1 MGLIYVCVAQLT
13 ITHHLKG
20 INRMAAIETIA
31 RAGLYKRGLH
41 KLLKSEPELDIQ
53 VDHVRIY
60 WPSDR
65 LKPAQNEFSYLMEP
79 TDIRIDL
86 MPVIKPYLVKKYGF
100 LVITLFIAGVLAGG
114 AISR

>member
-1 MGLIYVCVAQLT
+1 
-13 ITHHLKG
+13 
-20 INRMAAIETIA
+20 MAAIETIA
-31 RAGLYKRGLH
+31 RAGLYKGGLR

-60 WPSDR
+60 WPPDS
-65 LKPAQNEFSYLMEP
+65 LQAAQNEFTSLMEP

-86 MPVIKPYLVKKYGF
+86 MPVMTPYLIKKYGF
-100 LVITLFIAGVLAGG
+100 VVITLFVAGVLAGG